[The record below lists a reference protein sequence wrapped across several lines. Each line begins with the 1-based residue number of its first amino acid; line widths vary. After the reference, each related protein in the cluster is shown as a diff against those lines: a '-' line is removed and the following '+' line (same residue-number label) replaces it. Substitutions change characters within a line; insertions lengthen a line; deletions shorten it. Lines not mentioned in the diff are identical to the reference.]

1 MRLCLLAATL
11 NKADLPDSRLR
22 SPSSDPWAR
31 RGPGLLP
38 PPPSFPRPIR
48 HAGPAATDQSDVRAE
63 AGGQGRG
70 RDRVD
75 GLFVEE
81 FAHRGLPSASLGFPH
96 PLSLLYTRLSETK
109 QNITG

>member
-22 SPSSDPWAR
+22 SQSSDPWAR

-63 AGGQGRG
+63 AGGQCRG

-81 FAHRGLPSASLGFPH
+81 FAHRGASLSFPRV
-96 PLSLLYTRLSETK
+96 P
-109 QNITG
+109 